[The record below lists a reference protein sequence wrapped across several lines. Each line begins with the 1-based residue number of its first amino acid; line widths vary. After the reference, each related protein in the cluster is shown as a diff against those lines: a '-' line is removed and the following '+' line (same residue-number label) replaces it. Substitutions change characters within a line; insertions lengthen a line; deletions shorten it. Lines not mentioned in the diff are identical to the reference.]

1 LVVLIRVK
9 VLAGFGLV
17 VVFVLRHPIVFIG
30 WSESESKT
38 FVFDWAINTS
48 ALGHELVGLNF

>member
-1 LVVLIRVK
+1 VVLIRVK

-38 FVFDWAINTS
+38 FIFDWAINTS